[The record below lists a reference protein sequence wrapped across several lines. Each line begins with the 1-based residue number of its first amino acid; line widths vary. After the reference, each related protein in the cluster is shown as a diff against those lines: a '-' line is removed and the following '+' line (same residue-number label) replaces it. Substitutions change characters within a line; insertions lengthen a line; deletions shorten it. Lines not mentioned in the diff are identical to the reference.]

1 MIELVRVV
9 DGVID
14 GVVVPERV
22 LVKVFVFE
30 ALGTAPIE
38 DVDVLDKD
46 CLGDQEIDAV
56 TVQEEVVEI

>member
-1 MIELVRVV
+1 MIELVRVG

-22 LVKVFVFE
+22 PAEVRVFE

-38 DVDVLDKD
+38 DVDVLDMD
-46 CLGDQEIDAV
+46 LLGDQDIDAV